1 MCDAN
6 KTQTIDPRLTGVEL
20 VCVTLTKHTIDP
32 RLTGV
37 ELVCVTLTK
46 HKLSIPVNYRSG
58 TGLCD
63 ANKAQT
69 IDPHLTKHKQL
80 NDSNQQI
87 SSVGT
92 TSVTNKT
99 KWVNKVHTCT
109 V

>member
-6 KTQTIDPRLTGVEL
+6 KTQTIDPRL
-20 VCVTLTKHTIDP
+20 I
-32 RLTGV
+32 GV

-80 NDSNQQI
+80 DDSNQKI
-87 SSVGT
+87 SSVG

-99 KWVNKVHTCT
+99 KWVNKVRTCT